1 MFKLT
6 LWLNI
11 VILGNVISV
20 LRFCLDDSCKLYK
33 DASNHIEGC
42 MEGIMTKLHFT
53 LIILGS
59 ALFFWDISYG
69 VGWLIGWLFAGLL
82 RQYREKLLDHLIDFD
97 NFSVTKYIAY
107 LFGVVIWIA
116 IPFLISFLLPDYIN
130 PIFVFLAFFVDRALM
145 FIMRSIRKET

>member
-1 MFKLT
+1 
-6 LWLNI
+6 
-11 VILGNVISV
+11 
-20 LRFCLDDSCKLYK
+20 
-33 DASNHIEGC
+33 

-116 IPFLISFLLPDYIN
+116 IPFLISFLLPDYIKDRKSTRLN
-130 PIFVFLAFFVDRALM
+130 SSHVSISYAVFCL
-145 FIMRSIRKET
+145 

>member
-1 MFKLT
+1 
-6 LWLNI
+6 
-11 VILGNVISV
+11 
-20 LRFCLDDSCKLYK
+20 
-33 DASNHIEGC
+33 

-59 ALFFWDISYG
+59 ALFFWDISYV

-82 RQYREKLLDHLIDFD
+82 RQYGEKLLDHLIDFD

-116 IPFLISFLLPDYIN
+116 IPFLISCLLADYIN
-130 PIFVFLAFFVDRALM
+130 LLFVFLAFFVDRSLL
-145 FIMRSIRKET
+145 FIIISISKET